1 MVTTLAPASC
11 LPQSYY
17 AKALIAR
24 QRWEERRL
32 ISCSMIGASSF
43 FGVLDLSWVSTLPFF

>member
-24 QRWEERRL
+24 QRCL